1 MAFRNSNKKEI
12 QAVDLGKLGD
22 TTYRDLWS
30 PSLHA
35 SRDKSSAIQYI
46 LSHSVICALRTLRFC
61 SFWLNRLELLIL
73 CHRWPTMFASAELKW
88 EPIVKW
94 AGLRR
99 SLGWNRD
106 PRKRARSSSNFGGF
120 IYIFVRGLVGRRL
133 VIERYTYIRG
143 RGFSAKTV
151 STLCTVWHVLHTVHR
166 GQAKRLSYLGYSN
179 TYCSAWLNPL
189 VSNIY
194 YTKIISLVLLR

>member
-1 MAFRNSNKKEI
+1 M
-12 QAVDLGKLGD
+12 V
-22 TTYRDLWS
+22 
-30 PSLHA
+30 SLHA

-88 EPIVKW
+88 VPIVKW
-94 AGLRR
+94 AGLRH

-120 IYIFVRGLVGRRL
+120 IYIFVRGLVGRRV
-133 VIERYTYIRG
+133 VIKIIRTYEGDDQAQRLSARCVQYDMPWTPSIEDRRDACHISDILTPIVPPGWIPLLPTYITR
-143 RGFSAKTV
+143 KE
-151 STLCTVWHVLHTVHR
+151 
-166 GQAKRLSYLGYSN
+166 
-179 TYCSAWLNPL
+179 L
-189 VSNIY
+189 VAFFWDN
-194 YTKIISLVLLR
+194 